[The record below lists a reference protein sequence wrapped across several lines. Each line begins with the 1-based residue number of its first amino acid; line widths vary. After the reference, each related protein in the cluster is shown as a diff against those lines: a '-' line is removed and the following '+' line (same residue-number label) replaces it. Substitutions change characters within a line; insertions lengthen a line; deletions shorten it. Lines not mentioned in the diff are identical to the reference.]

1 MAIMV
6 FGPARDIWQWVKT
19 HNPGSPLKK
28 RHLSFMT
35 CHYIYIIGLTIISSI
50 LIYPAGGIAYIDAL
64 LFASG
69 AATQSGLNT
78 VDVNKLN
85 TEQQVVIYFTAMIA
99 NPIFINTFVVF
110 VRLYWFEK
118 RFQHVVREA
127 RNFRQTKT
135 RSRTNT
141 QVLNEKDPG
150 KEERGVNGRSI
161 VVLHERGQSLGPA
174 IGPLAAHKLENYG
187 DVRSA
192 PESLHSKKDTP
203 GSSNQDLE
211 IIPVTSPTQHAP
223 FTRDITFADEVN
235 RVSPT
240 TSTDERVPQQMS
252 AEQQIAFLENQRN
265 PKDKEALRIPG
276 PREFDRGD
284 IPRKLSQDGNE
295 DSLRR
300 NSTNSAADA
309 SDNDV
314 APDEDGNNERNRP
327 MKRNI
332 TIDETKAVQ
341 TRQNRRTSPS
351 SRLTFRK
358 TATNR
363 SENTP
368 SFERHGSSG
377 RPKSFTNT
385 FAGLRSSTSKERD
398 HMPYLSWQPTIG
410 RNSAFVDLTEEQREE
425 LGGIEY
431 RSLKTLAIVLVT
443 YFLFF
448 HLLGVVTFTPWII
461 LTDTWGSVVDADGQS
476 RTWWGIFMSATC
488 FNDLG
493 FTLTPDSFIS
503 FQLAVLP
510 LLLGTILIVIGNTG
524 FPCMLRLIIWLITKL
539 IPEDSSL
546 WEELK
551 FLLDHPRRC
560 FTLLFPG
567 EATWWLFW
575 ILVLLN
581 GIDLVFF
588 IILDVGDSTVTSI
601 NPSGYRVLNGLFQAA
616 STRTSGTSVVDI
628 ADLHPGIQVSYLI
641 MMYISVF
648 PIAISVRRTNVYEE
662 KSLGVYGGRA
672 EEEADEKEPS
682 YVGAHLRRQ
691 LSFDLW
697 FVFLGLFIVAIAEG
711 SRLQDP
717 TDTAFSLWACLFEI
731 VSAYG
736 TVGLSLGYPTINAS
750 FCAEF
755 GVVAKLVI
763 ASMQI
768 RGRHRGLPYDL
779 DRAILLP
786 SESLHKKEDQD
797 AARRAQRRMSSG
809 AMDPS
814 GNMMRPF
821 TRNGTGMNTGR
832 VDNDTEID
840 KALTRA
846 SQNSHVHGKA
856 GLGSMMAGLAR
867 GSEAVKGHE

>member
-1 MAIMV
+1 MM
-6 FGPARDIWQWVKT
+6 FGPARDIWDWVKA
-19 HNPGSPLKK
+19 HNPGSPFKK

-35 CHYIYIIGLTIISSI
+35 CHYIYIIGLTIITSI
-50 LIYPAGGIAYIDAL
+50 LMYPAGGLAYIDAF

-78 VDVNKLN
+78 LDVNKLN

-118 RFQHVVREA
+118 RFQHIVREA
-127 RNFRQTKT
+127 RNIRQTKT

-141 QVLNEKDPG
+141 QAINEKDPG

-161 VVLHERGQSLGPA
+161 VVLHGRGHSLGPGMGTPA
-174 IGPLAAHKLENYG
+174 PHGLENNG
-187 DVRSA
+187 DLGSA
-192 PESLHSKKDTP
+192 PESLDSRKETP
-203 GSSNQDLE
+203 GSSDQDLE
-211 IIPVTSPTQHAP
+211 ISPITSPIHNTP
-223 FTRDITFADEVN
+223 FTRDIMFADEVD
-235 RVSPT
+235 RVTST
-240 TSTDERVPQQMS
+240 TSTEQRIPQQMS

-265 PKDKEALRIPG
+265 PKDKAALRIPG

-284 IPRKLSQDGNE
+284 MPQKLSRDDNE

-300 NSTNSAADA
+300 DSTNSVENAN
-309 SDNDV
+309 NDDIG
-314 APDEDGNNERNRP
+314 PDEEDRQNARSP
-327 MKRNI
+327 QAQRNI
-332 TIDETKAVQ
+332 TIDETNAVHA
-341 TRQNRRTSPS
+341 RQNRRTSPS

-363 SENTP
+363 TENTP

-377 RPKSFTNT
+377 RPRSFSNP
-385 FAGLRSSTSKERD
+385 FAGSRSSASKEEG

-431 RSLKTLAIVLVT
+431 RSLKTLAVVLV
-443 YFLFF
+443 
-448 HLLGVVTFTPWII
+448 
-461 LTDTWGSVVDADGQS
+461 
-476 RTWWGIFMSATC
+476 C
-488 FNDLG
+488 
-493 FTLTPDSFIS
+493 FTLTPDNFIS

-510 LLLGTILIVIGNTG
+510 LLLGTILIIIGNTG
-524 FPCMLRLIIWLITKL
+524 FPCMLRLIIWSITKL
-539 IPEDSSL
+539 IPEDSGL

-560 FTLLFPG
+560 FTLLFPS

-588 IILDVGDSTVTSI
+588 VILDIGDPTVASI
-601 NPSGYRVLNGLFQAA
+601 NPAGYRVLDGLFQAA
-616 STRTSGTSVVDI
+616 STRTSGTNVVNI
-628 ADLHPGIQVSYLI
+628 AELHPGIQVSYLI

-662 KSLGVYGGRA
+662 KSLGIYGGKVD
-672 EEEADEKEPS
+672 EQADEKEPS
-682 YVGAHLRRQ
+682 YVAAHLRRQ

-711 SRLQDP
+711 SRLEDP
-717 TDTAFSLWACLFEI
+717 TDIAFSLWACLFEI

-736 TVGLSLGYPTINAS
+736 TVGLSLGYPTINAA

-763 ASMQI
+763 AAMQI

-786 SESLHKKEDQD
+786 SESLHKNEDQD
-797 AARRAQRRMSSG
+797 AARRVQRRMSSG
-809 AMDPS
+809 AMDPN
-814 GNMMRPF
+814 GNLLRPF
-821 TRNGTGMNTGR
+821 TRNGTGMSTGR
-832 VDNDTEID
+832 ADVDTEIER
-840 KALTRA
+840 ALTKA
-846 SQNSHVHGKA
+846 SQNSPAHSKA
-856 GLGSMMAGLAR
+856 GLGNIIAGLAR

>member
-1 MAIMV
+1 
-6 FGPARDIWQWVKT
+6 
-19 HNPGSPLKK
+19 
-28 RHLSFMT
+28 
-35 CHYIYIIGLTIISSI
+35 
-50 LIYPAGGIAYIDAL
+50 
-64 LFASG
+64 
-69 AATQSGLNT
+69 
-78 VDVNKLN
+78 
-85 TEQQVVIYFTAMIA
+85 MIA

-118 RFQHVVREA
+118 RFQHIVREA
-127 RNFRQTKT
+127 RNSRQTRT

-141 QVLNEKDPG
+141 QVINEKDPG

-161 VVLHERGQSLGPA
+161 VVLHGRGQSLGP
-174 IGPLAAHKLENYG
+174 GMGTPAARRLENDG
-187 DVRSA
+187 DVGSA
-192 PESLHSKKDTP
+192 PESIDSRKETS
-203 GSSNQDLE
+203 GSSNEDLE
-211 IIPVTSPTQHAP
+211 ISPVISPIQNTP
-223 FTRDITFADEVN
+223 LTREITFADEVT
-235 RVSPT
+235 RLTST
-240 TSTDERVPQQMS
+240 TSTDHRLPQQMS

-265 PKDKEALRIPG
+265 PKDKGALRIPG

-284 IPRKLSQDGNE
+284 VPQKLSRTDEE

-300 NSTNSAADA
+300 NSTNSAENAN
-309 SDNDV
+309 NDDIE
-314 APDEDGNNERNRP
+314 PDEEDRQHERNGHGQ
-327 MKRNI
+327 RNI
-332 TIDETKAVQ
+332 TIDETNAVQ
-341 TRQNRRTSPS
+341 TRQKRRTSPS

-363 SENTP
+363 TENTP

-377 RPKSFTNT
+377 RPRSNT
-385 FAGLRSSTSKERD
+385 FDGSRSNTSKES
-398 HMPYLSWQPTIG
+398 HPMPYLSWQPTIG
-410 RNSAFVDLTEEQREE
+410 RNSAFVDLTEDQREE

-431 RSLKTLAIVLVT
+431 RSLKTLAILLVT

-461 LTDTWGSVVDADGQS
+461 LTDTWGSIVDADGQS
-476 RTWWGIFMSATC
+476 RTWWGIFTPATC

-493 FTLTPDSFIS
+493 FTLTPDNFIS

-510 LLLGTILIVIGNTG
+510 LLIGTVLIIIGNTG
-524 FPCMLRLIIWLITKL
+524 FPCMLRLIIWLITKF
-539 IPEDSSL
+539 IPKDSGL

-560 FTLLFPG
+560 FTLLFPS

-581 GIDLVFF
+581 GIDVVFF
-588 IILDVGDSTVTSI
+588 IILDLGDSTVTSI
-601 NPSGYRVLNGLFQAA
+601 GSPGYRVLDGLFQAA
-616 STRTSGTSVVDI
+616 STRTSGTNVVNI
-628 ADLHPGIQVSYLI
+628 ANLHPGIQVSYLI

-662 KSLGVYGGRA
+662 KSLGIYGGRG
-672 EEEADEKEPS
+672 EEEEDEKEPS

-717 TDTAFSLWACLFEI
+717 SDAAFSLWACLFEI

-736 TVGLSLGYPTINAS
+736 TVGLSLGYTGINAA

-755 GVVAKLVI
+755 GIVAKLVI
-763 ASMQI
+763 AAMQI

-797 AARRAQRRMSSG
+797 AARRVQRRMSNS
-809 AMDPS
+809 ALDS
-814 GNMMRPF
+814 DGNPIRPF
-821 TRNGTGMNTGR
+821 TRQATGMSNAR
-832 VDNDTEID
+832 SDADIEIK
-840 KALTRA
+840 KALTKA
-846 SQNSHVHGKA
+846 SQNSHTHGKH
-856 GLGSMMAGLAR
+856 GLGNILAGLAR

>member
-1 MAIMV
+1 MV
-6 FGPARDIWQWVKT
+6 FGPPRDVWKWVKA
-19 HNPGSPLKK
+19 HNPGSPFKK
-28 RHLSFMT
+28 RHLTFMT
-35 CHYIYIIGLTIISSI
+35 CHYMYIMGLTIMASI

-78 VDVNKLN
+78 VDVNKLY
-85 TEQQVVIYFTAMIA
+85 TEQQVVIYLIAMIA

-118 RFQHVVREA
+118 RFQHTVREA
-127 RNFRQTKT
+127 RNSRQTRT
-135 RSRTNT
+135 RSRTNS
-141 QVLNEKDPG
+141 QAIHEKDPG

-161 VVLHERGQSLGPA
+161 VVLHGRGQSLGPGMGTPA
-174 IGPLAAHKLENYG
+174 TYRLDNNG
-187 DVRSA
+187 DVGSA
-192 PESLHSKKDTP
+192 PDSLDSRKETP
-203 GSSNQDLE
+203 GSSNEDLE
-211 IIPVTSPTQHAP
+211 VPQVTSPTPNTP
-223 FTRDITFADEVN
+223 FTREITFADEVN
-235 RVSPT
+235 RVTSA
-240 TSTDERVPQQMS
+240 TSTDQRIPRQMS

-265 PKDKEALRIPG
+265 PKDKGALRIPG

-284 IPRKLSQDGNE
+284 VPQNLSRDDRE

-300 NSTNSAADA
+300 DSTNSAGFPN
-309 SDNDV
+309 NDDI
-314 APDEDGNNERNRP
+314 APDEEDGQLERNDQVH
-327 MKRNI
+327 RNI

-341 TRQNRRTSPS
+341 ARQNRRTSPS

-363 SENTP
+363 TENTP

-377 RPKSFTNT
+377 RPRSNT
-385 FAGLRSSTSKERD
+385 FEGSRSNTSKES
-398 HMPYLSWQPTIG
+398 HPIPYLSWQPTIG

-431 RSLKTLAIVLVT
+431 RSLKTLAVLLVS
-443 YFLFF
+443 YFFFF

-461 LTDTWGSVVDADGQS
+461 LTDTWGSIVDAAGQS
-476 RTWWGIFMSATC
+476 RAWWGIFSAATC

-493 FTLTPDSFIS
+493 FALTPDSFIS

-510 LLLGTILIVIGNTG
+510 LLLGTILIIIGNTG
-524 FPCMLRLIIWLITKL
+524 FPCMLRLIIWLITKF
-539 IPEDSSL
+539 IPDDSGL

-560 FTLLFPG
+560 FTLLFPS

-581 GIDLVFF
+581 GIDVVFF
-588 IILDVGDSTVTSI
+588 IILDLGDSAITSI
-601 NPSGYRVLNGLFQAA
+601 SPAGFRVLDGLFQAA
-616 STRTSGTSVVDI
+616 STRTSGTSVVNI

-662 KSLGVYGGRA
+662 KSLGIYGGRG
-672 EEEADEKEPS
+672 EEETDEKEPS

-697 FVFLGLFIVAIAEG
+697 FVFLGLFIIAIAEG
-711 SRLQDP
+711 NRLQDP
-717 TDTAFSLWACLFEI
+717 NDTAFSLWACLFEI

-736 TVGLSLGYPTINAS
+736 TVGLSLGYTDINAS

-755 GVVAKLVI
+755 GIVAKLVI
-763 ASMQI
+763 VAMQI

-786 SESLHKKEDQD
+786 SESLHKNEDQD
-797 AARRAQRRMSSG
+797 AARRVQRRMSNT
-809 AMDPS
+809 AMDS
-814 GNMMRPF
+814 NGNLSRPF
-821 TRNGTGMNTGR
+821 TRHGTGMSTGR
-832 VDNDTEID
+832 SEAGNEI
-840 KALTRA
+840 KRSLTKA
-846 SQNSHVHGKA
+846 SQNSHVHGKL
-856 GLGSMMAGLAR
+856 GLGNVLAGLAR